1 MKIKE
6 IRLLNITV
14 LQNNIEIYNGPV
26 RRCWRG
32 IIKYRNKKHT
42 F

>member
-6 IRLLNITV
+6 IRLLNVAI

-26 RRCWRG
+26 RRCR
-32 IIKYRNKKHT
+32 
-42 F
+42 